1 MNSPSYS
8 NKIKRLRVERA
19 WPQEQLS
26 AISGVSTRTIQRIE
40 NGEAASFDTLKA
52 IATAFGLDVME
63 LVKENEE
70 SGNKPQDVS
79 FLVRITSGTELFKI
93 ILGADGY
100 QFDND
105 RLENETEVELVSN
118 FLQDLHDWG
127 ELGDDVE
134 PGKRVK
140 ITYEFNARIAE
151 IEAAGLWIFGLRVP
165 RLYRTASGPLSLSIA
180 TIFIVRST
188 NPTIIDLG
196 PMRETLAAK

>member
-1 MNSPSYS
+1 MNRPSYS
-8 NKIKRLRVERA
+8 DKIKRLRVERA

-63 LVKENEE
+63 LAKKKE
-70 SGNKPQDVS
+70 SGSKPQDVS

-93 ILGADGY
+93 IFGAHGY

-134 PGKRVK
+134 PGQRVR
-140 ITYEFNARIAE
+140 IAHEFNDRIAE
-151 IEAAGLWIFGLRVP
+151 IEAAGLWIFGLQVP
-165 RLYRTASGPLSLSIA
+165 RQYRTAGGPVSLSIA
-180 TIFIVRST
+180 TISIVRST